1 MCSSSAGNG
10 TNRFLQAKS
19 QNKIEEKKSDFKTIF
34 GKLSEGATPV
44 RRRATWRQEMDM
56 AVSFLSLAVILGL
69 FSHWSLVQASFRG
82 NLSALLD
89 QKRQE
94 RREVQ
99 FQGVKTLDLAQAY
112 QTWQEKRTLFVDAR
126 KAEEYRELHVQ
137 GAVNVPPETWAEL
150 SASELMK
157 MERARELVVYCSQES
172 CDDALKLAK
181 KLRAAGFTRVMAF
194 TGGFRAWDEAGYP
207 ADTSR

>member
-1 MCSSSAGNG
+1 MI
-10 TNRFLQAKS
+10 R
-19 QNKIEEKKSDFKTIF
+19 
-34 GKLSEGATPV
+34 V
-44 RRRATWRQEMDM
+44 TWRRELTL
-56 AVSFLSLAVILGL
+56 AVGLLGLAVILG
-69 FSHWSLVQASFRG
+69 FMFHWSLVQASFRG
-82 NLSALLD
+82 NLTPLLD

-99 FQGVKTLDLAQAY
+99 FQGIRTLDLAQAH
-112 QTWQEKRTLFVDAR
+112 QTWQEQRALFVDAR
-126 KAEEYRELHVQ
+126 KAEEYQELHVQ
-137 GAVNVPPETWAEL
+137 GAVNVPPETWEEL
-150 SASELMK
+150 PSSELMK
-157 MERARELVVYCSQES
+157 LDKRRELAVYCSQES

>member
-1 MCSSSAGNG
+1 M
-10 TNRFLQAKS
+10 TR
-19 QNKIEEKKSDFKTIF
+19 I
-34 GKLSEGATPV
+34 
-44 RRRATWRQEMDM
+44 TWRREL
-56 AVSFLSLAVILGL
+56 AWVVGLLGLAVILGL
-69 FSHWSLVQASFRG
+69 MFHWSLVQASLGG
-82 NLSALLD
+82 NLTALLD

-112 QTWQEKRTLFVDAR
+112 QIWQEKRALFVDAR
-126 KAEEYRELHVQ
+126 KAEEYQELHVQ
-137 GAVNVPPETWAEL
+137 GAVNVAPETWEEL

-157 MERARELVVYCSQES
+157 MDRMRELVVYCSQES

>member
-1 MCSSSAGNG
+1 M
-10 TNRFLQAKS
+10 TR
-19 QNKIEEKKSDFKTIF
+19 
-34 GKLSEGATPV
+34 V
-44 RRRATWRQEMDM
+44 TWRREL
-56 AVSFLSLAVILGL
+56 AWAIGFLGLAVILGFML
-69 FSHWSLVQASFRG
+69 HWPLVQSSLRG
-82 NLSALLD
+82 NLTALLD

-99 FQGVKTLDLAQAY
+99 FQGVRTLDLAQAY
-112 QTWQEKRTLFVDAR
+112 QIWQEKRALFVDAR
-126 KAEEYRELHVQ
+126 KAEEYQELHIQ
-137 GAVNVPPETWAEL
+137 GAANVPPETWGEL
-150 SASELMK
+150 SSSELMK
-157 MERARELVVYCSQES
+157 MDRTRELVVYCSQES

>member
-1 MCSSSAGNG
+1 MTSISWRRELAW
-10 TNRFLQAKS
+10 
-19 QNKIEEKKSDFKTIF
+19 TI
-34 GKLSEGATPV
+34 GLLG
-44 RRRATWRQEMDM
+44 
-56 AVSFLSLAVILGL
+56 LAVILGL
-69 FSHWSLVQASFRG
+69 MFHWPLVQASLRG
-82 NLSALLD
+82 NLTALLD

-99 FQGVKTLDLAQAY
+99 FQGVRTLDLAQAY
-112 QTWQEKRTLFVDAR
+112 QIWQEKRALFVDAR
-126 KAEEYRELHVQ
+126 KAEEYQELHVQ
-137 GAVNVPPETWAEL
+137 GAVNVAPETWEEL
-150 SASELMK
+150 SASELMQ
-157 MERARELVVYCSQES
+157 MDRMRELVVYCSQES

>member
-1 MCSSSAGNG
+1 MVM
-10 TNRFLQAKS
+10 TR
-19 QNKIEEKKSDFKTIF
+19 
-34 GKLSEGATPV
+34 V
-44 RRRATWRQEMDM
+44 MWRRELAW
-56 AVSFLSLAVILGL
+56 AIGLLGLAVILG
-69 FSHWSLVQASFRG
+69 FMFHWPLVQASLRG
-82 NLSALLD
+82 NLIALLD

-112 QTWQEKRTLFVDAR
+112 QIWQEKRALFMDAR
-126 KAEEYRELHVQ
+126 KAEEYQDLHVQ

-150 SASELMK
+150 SSSELMK
-157 MERARELVVYCSQES
+157 MAKTQELVIYCSQES

-181 KLRAAGFTRVMAF
+181 KLRAAGFARVMAF

>member
-1 MCSSSAGNG
+1 MM
-10 TNRFLQAKS
+10 TR
-19 QNKIEEKKSDFKTIF
+19 
-34 GKLSEGATPV
+34 V
-44 RRRATWRQEMDM
+44 TWRRD
-56 AVSFLSLAVILGL
+56 LTWTIGLLGLAVILGL
-69 FSHWSLVQASFRG
+69 MFHWPLVQASWRG
-82 NLSALLD
+82 NLTALLD

-112 QTWQEKRTLFVDAR
+112 QIWQEQKALFVDAR
-126 KAEEYRELHVQ
+126 EAKEYQELHVQ
-137 GAVNVPPETWAEL
+137 GAVNVPPETWEGLA
-150 SASELMK
+150 ASELMK
-157 MERARELVVYCSQES
+157 MDRMRELVVYCSQES

-181 KLRAAGFTRVMAF
+181 KLRAAGFSRVMAF

>member
-1 MCSSSAGNG
+1 MVM
-10 TNRFLQAKS
+10 TR
-19 QNKIEEKKSDFKTIF
+19 
-34 GKLSEGATPV
+34 V
-44 RRRATWRQEMDM
+44 MWRRE
-56 AVSFLSLAVILGL
+56 LAWAIGLLGLAMILGFML
-69 FSHWSLVQASFRG
+69 HWPLVQASLRG
-82 NLSALLD
+82 NLIALLD

-99 FQGVKTLDLAQAY
+99 FQGVKTLDLAQAHHI
-112 QTWQEKRTLFVDAR
+112 WQEKKALFVDAR
-126 KAEEYRELHVQ
+126 KAEEYQELHVQ

-150 SASELMK
+150 SSSELMK
-157 MERARELVVYCSQES
+157 MAKTQELVIYCSQES

-181 KLRAAGFTRVMAF
+181 KLRAAGFSRVMAF

>member
-1 MCSSSAGNG
+1 M
-10 TNRFLQAKS
+10 TR
-19 QNKIEEKKSDFKTIF
+19 
-34 GKLSEGATPV
+34 V
-44 RRRATWRQEMDM
+44 TWRRD
-56 AVSFLSLAVILGL
+56 LTWTIGLLGLAVILGL
-69 FSHWSLVQASFRG
+69 MFHWPLVQASLRG
-82 NLSALLD
+82 NLTALLD

-112 QTWQEKRTLFVDAR
+112 QIWQEQKALFVDAR
-126 KAEEYRELHVQ
+126 EAKEYQELHVQ
-137 GAVNVPPETWAEL
+137 GAVNVPPETWEGLA
-150 SASELMK
+150 ASELMK
-157 MERARELVVYCSQES
+157 MDRMRELVVYCSQES

-181 KLRAAGFTRVMAF
+181 KLRAAGFSRVMAF

>member
-1 MCSSSAGNG
+1 MTRLILRRELAWAGG
-10 TNRFLQAKS
+10 LL
-19 QNKIEEKKSDFKTIF
+19 
-34 GKLSEGATPV
+34 G
-44 RRRATWRQEMDM
+44 
-56 AVSFLSLAVILGL
+56 LAVILG
-69 FSHWSLVQASFRG
+69 FMFHWPLVVASFRG

-94 RREVQ
+94 RRGVQ

-112 QTWQEKRTLFVDAR
+112 QIWQEKRAIFVDAR
-126 KAEEYRELHVQ
+126 KAEEYQELHVQ

-150 SASELMK
+150 SSSELMK
-157 MERARELVVYCSQES
+157 MDKVRELVVYCSQES

-181 KLRAAGFTRVMAF
+181 KLRAAGFARVMAF

>member
-1 MCSSSAGNG
+1 MVM
-10 TNRFLQAKS
+10 TRL
-19 QNKIEEKKSDFKTIF
+19 
-34 GKLSEGATPV
+34 
-44 RRRATWRQEMDM
+44 TWPRE
-56 AVSFLSLAVILGL
+56 LAWAIGLLGLAMILG
-69 FSHWSLVQASFRG
+69 FMFHWPLVQASLKG
-82 NLSALLD
+82 NLTPFLD

-99 FQGVKTLDLAQAY
+99 FQGVRTLDLAQAY
-112 QTWQEKRTLFVDAR
+112 QAWEGKQPLFVDAR
-126 KAEEYRELHVQ
+126 KTEEFQELHVQ

-150 SASELMK
+150 PTSELMK
-157 MERARELVVYCSQES
+157 LPRTQELVIYCSQES

-181 KLRAAGFTRVMAF
+181 KLREAGFSRVMAF

>member
-1 MCSSSAGNG
+1 MVM
-10 TNRFLQAKS
+10 TRL
-19 QNKIEEKKSDFKTIF
+19 
-34 GKLSEGATPV
+34 
-44 RRRATWRQEMDM
+44 TWPREL
-56 AVSFLSLAVILGL
+56 AWAIGLLGLAVILG
-69 FSHWSLVQASFRG
+69 FMFHWPLVQASLRG
-82 NLSALLD
+82 NLTALLD

-99 FQGVKTLDLAQAY
+99 FRGVKTLDLAQAH
-112 QTWQEKRTLFVDAR
+112 QIWQEKQALFVDAR
-126 KAEEYRELHVQ
+126 KAGEYQELHVQ
-137 GAVNVPPETWAEL
+137 GAVNVAPETW
-150 SASELMK
+150 SELPSSELLK
-157 MERARELVVYCSQES
+157 MDRTRELVVYCSQES

>member
-1 MCSSSAGNG
+1 M
-10 TNRFLQAKS
+10 TRL
-19 QNKIEEKKSDFKTIF
+19 
-34 GKLSEGATPV
+34 
-44 RRRATWRQEMDM
+44 TWRREL
-56 AVSFLSLAVILGL
+56 AWVIGFLSLAVILG
-69 FSHWSLVQASFRG
+69 FMFHWPLVQASLKG
-82 NLSALLD
+82 NLTALLD

-99 FQGVKTLDLAQAY
+99 FQGVRTLDLAQAY
-112 QTWQEKRTLFVDAR
+112 QIWQEKRALFVDAR
-126 KAEEYRELHVQ
+126 KAEEYQELHVQ
-137 GAVNVPPETWAEL
+137 GAVNVPPETWPEL
-150 SASELMK
+150 PSSELMK
-157 MERARELVVYCSQES
+157 MAKTQELVIYCSQES